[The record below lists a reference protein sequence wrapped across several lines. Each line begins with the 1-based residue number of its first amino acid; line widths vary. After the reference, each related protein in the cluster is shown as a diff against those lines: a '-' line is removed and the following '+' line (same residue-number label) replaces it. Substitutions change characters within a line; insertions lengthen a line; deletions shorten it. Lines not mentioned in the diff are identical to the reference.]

1 MQPFNKDMR
10 QLILVGP
17 SRVVAM
23 SATPHLS
30 AAEVAAFVDGT
41 SPADRRVAIERHL
54 AECDECREE
63 VTSCARLVTAA
74 PSGAARRFPWPVIL
88 PLAAALVVAVVWSR
102 PFSRAGAPPSSE
114 RAAPTDGERII
125 LIEPAPD
132 ASLGGR
138 GADARRLVWRAIDGS
153 AGYKVVIKTVEG
165 AEVWRGE
172 VADTTT
178 VIPGDLPLRAG
189 EQYVWR
195 VDGQRGD
202 GSAAS
207 SAETGFRVAP

>member
-1 MQPFNKDMR
+1 MG
-10 QLILVGP
+10 QLILARP
-17 SRVVAM
+17 SRAVAM
-23 SATPHLS
+23 NATPHLS
-30 AAEVAAFVDGT
+30 ATEVAAFVDGT
-41 SPADRRVAIERHL
+41 SSSELRGAAERHL

-63 VTSCARLVTAA
+63 VTSCARLVAAA
-74 PSGAARRFPWPVIL
+74 PPRSPRRIPWPVVL

-102 PFSRAGAPPSSE
+102 PSSRAGVPPASE
-114 RAAPTDGERII
+114 RATPTDGERII
-125 LIEPAPD
+125 LVEPAPD

-153 AGYKVVIKTVEG
+153 VGYHVVIKTAEG
-165 AEVWRGE
+165 SEVWRGE

-178 VIPGDLPLRAG
+178 IIPADLPLRAG

-195 VDGQRGD
+195 VDGQRAD
-202 GSAAS
+202 GSTAS